1 MRPTELEPYKEE
13 AWCGVRCSDGHGG
26 GCVAVG
32 EAGCRVEE
40 YEGVMSG
47 LGIVDPSSGGCR
59 NGHAEFP
66 LRVHA
71 SSSSLLSGDPAALL
85 PALNG

>member
-47 LGIVDPSSGGCR
+47 LGSSIRALEVVGMAMPNFRC
-59 NGHAEFP
+59 E
-66 LRVHA
+66 
-71 SSSSLLSGDPAALL
+71 SMPARHPYYQETL
-85 PALNG
+85 PPYFQL